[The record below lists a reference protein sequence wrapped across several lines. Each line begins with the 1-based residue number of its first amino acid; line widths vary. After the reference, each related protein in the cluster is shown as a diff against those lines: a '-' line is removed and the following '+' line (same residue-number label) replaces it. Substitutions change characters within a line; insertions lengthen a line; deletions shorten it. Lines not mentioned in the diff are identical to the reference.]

1 MERSALRPEFGAGV
15 SWDRHLTLVHRA
27 LQLMDLPNASD
38 IFPSDVMERAR
49 RYLGAIGSTGAYS
62 DSQGASIFREE
73 IAGAL
78 QVCAHHLGQTG
89 QTGAPHAVLS
99 AQSSA
104 GTHPLPITT

>member
-1 MERSALRPEFGAGV
+1 MSRDTHSTRVTG
-15 SWDRHLTLVHRA
+15 A
-27 LQLMDLPNASD
+27 LQLMDMPNASD

-78 QVCAHHLGQTG
+78 QVCAHQFDQTG
-89 QTGAPHAVLS
+89 
-99 AQSSA
+99 
-104 GTHPLPITT
+104 